1 MAKFILSTLIAWA
14 LVSPTYLI
22 AQNTQDTRLLS
33 SPAVSS
39 DKVAFV
45 YAEDL
50 WIANRDGSNPRR
62 LTIDEGV
69 ETNPV
74 FSPDGSLIAF
84 SAEYDGNTDVF
95 VIPST
100 GGIPKRLTWHP
111 SWDIV
116 RDFTPDGKSILF
128 NSRRTN
134 HTNRHAKL
142 YTVSVEGGRP
152 EELDIPHGFRAA
164 YSDDGKYI
172 AYNPLYEVFNQW
184 KNYRGGTQSRIWIYD
199 TTSQEVTE
207 VPKPVTGGNDA
218 HPQWIGQKIYFRS
231 DRNGEFNLF
240 VYDMPSGET
249 RQLTQYEDFPILSLS
264 ANGNDLVYEQAG
276 YLHLYD
282 PASTLSSKLTIG
294 IATDLLEMRSRYVS
308 GADYIRSAAISPS
321 GARALFDFRGD
332 VVTVP
337 AEKGDIDYL
346 TGTTGVHET
355 FPTWSPDGKFIS
367 YFSDASG
374 EYSLHLKSTETGLVN
389 KIPLTG
395 TGFYAYLHW
404 SPDSKKMAF
413 VDNGRSLYVLDVG
426 SKAIEKIASDELYI
440 PGAYRDL
447 FGSWSHDSKWV
458 AYTVVTETN
467 FRRAYAYS
475 IDQKKSYAF
484 SDGLS
489 DVREPKFDPSGKYLY
504 MIAST
509 DAGPVVNWF
518 DQSNQDM
525 ESTNAI
531 YLITLQKD
539 LVSPLAKENDEEE
552 IKEET
557 SSSADNKKGKNK
569 KEDEDEKPKANV
581 KIDWA
586 GIQNRII
593 DLPISYGSYYSLSS
607 PEEGKIYYMSF
618 KSHSGYSSPQ
628 QLKMFDLEEREEKD
642 ILQTNEYMISSDG
655 KKMLL
660 RKGQDWSVA
669 EVGKEPE
676 NGGLNMGAIEVKIDP
691 VKEWENIFHEAW
703 RVNRDYFY
711 DPGMHGVD
719 WTAAKEKYK
728 VFLPDVVCKNDLY
741 RVLQWMCS
749 ELAVGHHF
757 ILSDGD
763 ELHSP
768 DEVNVGL
775 LGADYELNENRYRF
789 AKIFGGLNWNPKLR
803 SPLTEP
809 GVNVKIGEYLLA
821 VDGKEVTADLNL
833 FSFFENKAGK
843 IVKLKVG
850 PNSSG
855 QGSREVKVVPV
866 ADERSLRNRDW
877 IEGNIKKVD
886 EATNGE
892 VAYVYVPNTASAGH
906 EYFKR
911 YFFPQVNKKAVIIDE
926 RYNGGGQ
933 LADYYIDILRRPYQ
947 SSWNFRYGKDLNAPS
962 GSILGPK
969 VMIIDE
975 TAGSGGDYLPW
986 MFRKYGLGKIVGKTT
1001 WGGLVGILG
1010 YPEYIDGG
1018 SITAPNVAFYN
1029 EEGFRIEN
1037 EGVAP
1042 DIEVE
1047 QWPKEVIAG
1056 KDPQLEKAIE
1066 VILEE
1071 LKNNPTK
1078 YPKRPEYPVRVRT
1091 NE

>member
-1 MAKFILSTLIAWA
+1 MSKYVFTMIIAMAVVGTVNLN
-14 LVSPTYLI
+14 
-22 AQNTQDTRLLS
+22 AQNTQDTRLLR
-33 SPAVSS
+33 SPAIS
-39 DKVAFV
+39 DDKIAFV

-50 WIANRDGSNPRR
+50 WVADIDGSNPRR

-111 SWDIV
+111 SWDII
-116 RDFTPDGKSILF
+116 RDFTPDGKHILF

-134 HTNRHAKL
+134 YTNRHAKL
-142 YTVSVEGGRP
+142 YTVSVDGGRP
-152 EELDIPHGFRAA
+152 EELDIPNAFRASF
-164 YSDDGKYI
+164 SDDGKYI
-172 AYNPLYEVFNQW
+172 AYNPLYEAFNQW
-184 KNYRGGTQSRIWIYD
+184 KNYRGGTQTRIWIYD
-199 TTSQEVTE
+199 TATQEVVE
-207 VPKPVTGGNDA
+207 IPKPASGGNDA
-218 HPQWIGQKIYFRS
+218 HPQWIGQKVYFRS
-231 DRNGEFNLF
+231 DRHGEFNLF
-240 VYDMPSGET
+240 VYDIPSGET
-249 RQLTQYEDFPILSLS
+249 QQLTQYNDFPILSLS
-264 ANGNDLVYEQAG
+264 TNGNKLIYEQAG
-276 YLHLYD
+276 YLHLFD
-282 PASTLSSKLTIG
+282 TDSAQSAKLKIG

-321 GARALFDFRGD
+321 GARVLFDFRGD
-332 VVTVP
+332 IVTTP
-337 AEKGDIDYL
+337 AEKGDVNYL
-346 TGTTGVHET
+346 TETTGVHET
-355 FPTWSPDGKFIS
+355 FPAWSPNGKYIS

-374 EYSLHLKSTETGLVN
+374 EYSLHLKSTATGSVT

-395 TGFYAYLHW
+395 TGFYAYIHW
-404 SPDSKKMAF
+404 SADSKKIAF
-413 VDNGRSLYVLDVG
+413 VDNGRNLYVLDVG
-426 SKAIEKIASDELYI
+426 SKTIDKIASDELYI
-440 PGAYRDL
+440 PGAFRDL
-447 FGSWSHDSKWV
+447 FGSWSSDSKWI

-475 IDQKKSYAF
+475 VDQKKSYPLT
-484 SDGLS
+484 DGLS
-489 DVREPKFDPSGKYLY
+489 DVREPTFDRSGKYLY

-531 YLITLQKD
+531 YLVTLQKD
-539 LVSPLAKENDEEE
+539 LVSPLARENDMEE

-557 SSSADNKKGKNK
+557 SSAAGDKKGKNK
-569 KEDEDEKPKANV
+569 KEDEDEKPVEPV
-581 KIDWA
+581 KIDWE

-593 DLPISYGSYYSLSS
+593 DLPISYGSYYSLES
-607 PEEGKIYYMSF
+607 PEEGKIYYLSF
-618 KSHSGYSSPQ
+618 KPHSGYASPQ

-642 ILQTNEYMISSDG
+642 VLQANQFEMSADG

-660 RKGQDWSVA
+660 REGESWSIA
-669 EVGKEPE
+669 EVGEEPE
-676 NGGLNMGAIEVKIDP
+676 NGSLNISAIEVKIDP

-711 DPGMHGVD
+711 DPGMHGLD
-719 WTAAKEKYK
+719 WNASKEKYK
-728 VFLPDVVCKNDLY
+728 VFLPDVVCRSDLY

-763 ELHSP
+763 KLRSP
-768 DEVNVGL
+768 EEVNVGL
-775 LGADYELNENRYRF
+775 LGADFRVDQNRYQF
-789 AKIFGGLNWNPKLR
+789 AKIFGGLNWNPNLR

-809 GVNVKIGEYLLA
+809 GVNIKTGEYLLA
-821 VDGKEVTADLNL
+821 VDGNEVTADQNL
-833 FSFFENKAGK
+833 FSFFENKADK

-850 PNSSG
+850 AVASG
-855 QGSREVKVVPV
+855 AGSREVTVVPV
-866 ADERSLRNRDW
+866 ADERALRNRDW

-886 EATNGE
+886 EATNGQ

-926 RYNGGGQ
+926 RHNGGGQ

-947 SSWNFRYGKDLNAPS
+947 SNWNFRYGKDLRAPS

-986 MFRKYGLGKIVGKTT
+986 MFRKYGLGKLVGKTT

-1029 EEGFRIEN
+1029 EDGFRIEN
-1037 EGVAP
+1037 EGITP

-1066 VILEE
+1066 IVLEE
-1071 LKNNPTK
+1071 LKNNPTS
-1078 YPKRPEYPVRVRT
+1078 YPDRPEYPVRVKN

>member
-1 MAKFILSTLIAWA
+1 MAKFIFTTLIVWA

-22 AQNTQDTRLLS
+22 AQNTQDTRLLR

-39 DKVAFV
+39 DKIAFV

-111 SWDIV
+111 SWDVV
-116 RDFTPDGKSILF
+116 RDFTPDGKHILF

-142 YTVSVEGGRP
+142 YTVSVDGGRP
-152 EELDIPHGFRAA
+152 EELDIPHAFRAA
-164 YSDDGKYI
+164 YSGDGKFI

-199 TTSQEVTE
+199 TTSKEVSE
-207 VPKPVTGGNDA
+207 IPKPATGGNDA
-218 HPQWIGQKIYFRS
+218 HPQWIGQKVYFRS

-240 VYDMPSGET
+240 VYDIPSGET
-249 RQLTQYEDFPILSLS
+249 QQLTQYEDFPILSLS

-282 PASTLSSKLTIG
+282 PDSAESTRLKIG
-294 IATDLLEMRSRYVS
+294 IATDLLEMRNRYVS
-308 GADYIRSAAISPS
+308 GADYIRSASISPS
-321 GARALFDFRGD
+321 GARVLFDFRGD
-332 VVTVP
+332 IVSVP
-337 AEKGDIDYL
+337 AEKGDVDYL

-355 FPTWSPDGKFIS
+355 FPAWSPNGKLIS

-374 EYSLHLKSTETGLVN
+374 EYMLHLKSTETGMSTE
-389 KIPLTG
+389 IPLSG
-395 TGFYAYLHW
+395 AGFYAYMHW
-404 SPDSKKMAF
+404 SPDSKKIAF
-413 VDNGRSLYVLDVG
+413 VDNGRNLYVLDVNTK
-426 SKAIEKIASDELYI
+426 SVEKLASDELYI
-440 PGAYRDL
+440 PGPYRDL

-475 IDQKKSYAF
+475 IDQKKSYPL

-489 DVREPKFDPSGKYLY
+489 DVREPTFDPSGKYLY

-531 YLITLQKD
+531 YLVTLQKD
-539 LVSPLAKENDEEE
+539 LVSPLARENDEEE

-557 SSSADNKKGKNK
+557 STSSNSKKGKNK
-569 KEDEDEKPKANV
+569 KEEEEEKPVAKLS
-581 KIDWA
+581 IDWE
-586 GIQNRII
+586 GIENRII
-593 DLPISYGSYYSLSS
+593 DLPISNGSYYSLSS
-607 PEEGKIYYMSF
+607 PEEGKIYFMSF
-618 KSHSGYSSPQ
+618 QRHSGYSSPQ
-628 QLKMFDLEEREEKD
+628 QLKMYDMTEREEKD
-642 ILQTNEYMISSDG
+642 ILKTNEYMISANGS
-655 KKMLL
+655 KMLI
-660 RKGQDWSVA
+660 RNGQDWSIS

-676 NGGLNMGAIEVKIDP
+676 NGGLNLGAIEVKIDP
-691 VKEWENIFHEAW
+691 VKEWQNIFNEAW

-711 DPGMHGVD
+711 DPGMHGLD
-719 WTAAKEKYK
+719 WNATKEKYK
-728 VFLPDVVCKNDLY
+728 AFLPDVVCRNDLY

-757 ILSDGD
+757 ILNRGD
-763 ELHSP
+763 QMRSP
-768 DEVNVGL
+768 EEVNVGL
-775 LGADYELNENRYRF
+775 LGVDYQVVENRYQF
-789 AKIFGGLNWNPKLR
+789 SKIYGGLNWNPNMR

-809 GVNVKIGEYLLA
+809 GVNVKKGEYLIA
-821 VDGKEVTADLNL
+821 VDGQEVTAEQNL
-833 FSFFENKAGK
+833 FSFFENKADK
-843 IVKLKVG
+843 IVNIKVG
-850 PNSSG
+850 PNASG
-855 QGSREVKVVPV
+855 QGSRIVKVVPV
-866 ADERSLRNRDW
+866 SDERSLRNRDW

-886 EATNGE
+886 EATNGQ

-969 VMIIDE
+969 VMITDE

-1066 VILEE
+1066 IVLEE
-1071 LKNNPTK
+1071 LKNNPTS
-1078 YPKRPEYPVRVRT
+1078 YPDRPEYPVRVK
-1091 NE
+1091 NND